1 MHYIVYMKV
10 FGKMLRSLIYR
21 DLWVFY
27 LYNNNKIMPALVFL
41 ADGML

>member
-10 FGKMLRSLIYR
+10 FGKMLRSLIYG

-27 LYNNNKIMPALVFL
+27 LYNNKIMPALIFL
-41 ADGML
+41 VYGML